1 MTPESLFTSLSS
13 QLGTRKQRSLQL
25 IHQIC
30 AEQQERNSHDFSIAT
45 IGKLSKARGGPSEQ
59 AIRNKNG
66 DEYRQLIASWQ
77 CTNNHKKLGRTP
89 VEQPQD
95 VLKLINEP
103 SVRAEV
109 GLMLAELKQLRG
121 EVRLLKSLN
130 KDTIIIDKSIHLR
143 GSSNS
148 KVELLPAIP
157 LSSAELH
164 ALENAISPAT
174 FENNGWQEDPKDN
187 SVRNQHGRK
196 VFEAGFVSA
205 IKTVLDHTKK

>member
-1 MTPESLFTSLSS
+1 MTPDSLFESLSS
-13 QLGTRKQRSLQL
+13 KLGTRKQRSLQL
-25 IHQIC
+25 IHQIY

-77 CTNNHKKLGRTP
+77 CANNHKKLGRTP

-121 EVRLLKSLN
+121 EVRLLKSLH

-143 GSSNS
+143 GNSNS

-164 ALENAISPAT
+164 ALESVISLAT
-174 FENNGWQEDPKDN
+174 FENNGWREDPKDY

-196 VFEAGFVSA
+196 IFETGFVSA